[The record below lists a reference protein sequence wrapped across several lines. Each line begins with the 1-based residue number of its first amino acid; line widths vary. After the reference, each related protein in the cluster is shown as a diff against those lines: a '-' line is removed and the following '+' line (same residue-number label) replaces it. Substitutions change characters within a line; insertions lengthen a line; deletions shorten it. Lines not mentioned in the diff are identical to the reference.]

1 MPDLRQ
7 PLDARK
13 RRIFF
18 IEIFR
23 KHFPSGERRRK
34 MFSKKTM
41 TKFAIVVAV
50 VLFFCF
56 IIPHISVMLKS
67 FVKWASTKGSHI
79 TFISLTGAMILWA
92 STPLPGFMFLCF
104 GAGFL
109 YGVVGGFF
117 LAWVVALIG
126 IAISFPL
133 YRYCCGKQVLAYLGG
148 TNERTKVLLE
158 ATKTNGFKIAVLMKM
173 LPFTG
178 GPANVL
184 FAVCTPIPLLTFMA
198 ACAIG
203 HIKFLLYTFVGAA
216 ATSLTESKI
225 KKKMNKEESAR
236 HHLSTVIATSLAI
249 GALLLMIYFGYKML
263 RDVEKEVERRKRAG
277 TEIGDGDIEAEEKKG
292 LLDDADSI

>member
-1 MPDLRQ
+1 
-7 PLDARK
+7 
-13 RRIFF
+13 
-18 IEIFR
+18 
-23 KHFPSGERRRK
+23 
-34 MFSKKTM
+34 MFSKQNM
-41 TKFAIVVAV
+41 IKFAVVVAV
-50 VLFFCF
+50 VLFFAF
-56 IIPHISVMLKS
+56 IIPHISVALKS

-148 TNERTKVLLE
+148 TDERMKVLLE

-198 ACAIG
+198 ACSIG

-225 KKKMNKEESAR
+225 KKKMNKEEEAR
-236 HHLSTVIATSLAI
+236 HHFTTVVATSLAI
-249 GALLLMIYFGYKML
+249 GALLLMMYFGYRML

-277 TEIGDGDIEAEEKKG
+277 NEIDDGDIEAEEKKA